1 MVTKSEPRSST
12 TPTAVAPVPHGD
24 ESTEPIGTLRGAGV
38 GVDVR
43 RAGRVVVGGILVTLG
58 ALAVV
63 FFVAGWQKNAQITRL
78 HQHGVPV
85 VVTVTGCTGLLGG
98 SGSNPVGY
106 ACRGTFAV
114 DGHRY
119 QEAIPGTA
127 LYRPGAT
134 LRALTVVSDPVL
146 VTPVR
151 MAALEHPSEN
161 VYVLPAVLAVVL
173 VLIAVAVAVA
183 LRRRRTEG

>member
-1 MVTKSEPRSST
+1 MTKSEPLT
-12 TPTAVAPVPHGD
+12 GTAPPAAATAPSGD
-24 ESTEPIGTLRGAGV
+24 QPTEPVGTLRGAGV

-43 RAGRVVVGGILVTLG
+43 RAGRVVVGVALVTLG

-63 FFVAGWQKNAQITRL
+63 FFVAGFQKNAQITRL

-106 ACRGTFAV
+106 ACRGTFSV
-114 DGHRY
+114 GGHRY

-127 LYRPGAT
+127 LHPPGAT
-134 LRALTVVSDPVL
+134 LRALTVASDPAL

-151 MAALEHPSEN
+151 MAALEHPSPN
-161 VYVLPAVLAVVL
+161 VYVLPAVLTVLVVL
-173 VLIAVAVAVA
+173 SAAA
-183 LRRRRTEG
+183 LVVRRRRRSG